1 MKGKKYIFS
10 AYTRKCCVIWACFML
25 FIGLIFMILPL
36 VLKDYSL
43 FWLLLIEPV
52 LALVLLAML
61 LERFAIAD
69 EEKLTLY
76 TYFRKKQT
84 IFWKNASEIVVK
96 KPNAINPTRNRLL
109 KNLGFLLITDTNQ
122 NSIRLPH
129 DNKTEKIIKLYFK
142 GEITR
147 KTVWFQGINS
157 IFPPREE

>member
-1 MKGKKYIFS
+1 MKGKKYVFS
-10 AYTRKCCVIWACFML
+10 AYTRECCVIWTCFML
-25 FIGLIFMILPL
+25 LIGLILVILPFA
-36 VLKDYSL
+36 VKDYSI

-52 LALVLLAML
+52 LALIFLGML

-76 TYFRKKQT
+76 KYFKKKQT
-84 IFWKNASEIVVK
+84 IFWKNASEIIVK

-129 DNKTEKIIKLYFK
+129 DSKTETIIKLYFK
-142 GEITR
+142 GKITR
-147 KTVWFQGINS
+147 KTVWFQDINS